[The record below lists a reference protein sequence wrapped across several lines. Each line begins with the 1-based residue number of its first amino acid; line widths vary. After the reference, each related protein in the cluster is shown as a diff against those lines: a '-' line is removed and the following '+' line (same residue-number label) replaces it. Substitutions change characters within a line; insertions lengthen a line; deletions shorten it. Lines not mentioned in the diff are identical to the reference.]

1 MFPIFV
7 HVECICNSIG
17 SKDEDCNKITGECSC
32 KVGFTGTNCNGCATG
47 FTGSSCNEC
56 VPGYDDYG
64 GYPNCAGKFIWN
76 SHFKRHGNKKKYC
89 LTLWCSGMIR
99 RVWISVK

>member
-32 KVGFTGTNCNGCATG
+32 KVGFTGTNCNGCAIG
-47 FTGSSCNEC
+47 FTGNTCNEC
-56 VPGYDDYG
+56 VPGYDSHG
-64 GYPNCAGKFIWN
+64 GYPNCNSKF
-76 SHFKRHGNKKKYC
+76 NKVSISERTWKY
-89 LTLWCSGMIR
+89 LKLMPR
-99 RVWISVK
+99 AKAVEISKVKCF